1 MASKSS
7 THVAI
12 NSPEQI
18 RNVILVGASGSG
30 KTTLFEHLL
39 RARVEGY
46 RGEKDTPERAAS
58 LTLASIPARD
68 VQINLLDAPGHPEYV
83 GELRAGLRAADAA
96 VFVIPAGEEIQPAT
110 VALWEECQKAGLPR
124 TTATTQRGPGRAAAD
139 GRGRPGLRRGVQGAH
154 AVGAAQAELHRKG
167 LRNG

>member
-12 NSPEQI
+12 SSPEQI

-58 LTLASIPARD
+58 LTLALRSSSRITTELPQAASLRGSQSPA
-68 VQINLLDAPGHPEYV
+68 
-83 GELRAGLRAADAA
+83 
-96 VFVIPAGEEIQPAT
+96 
-110 VALWEECQKAGLPR
+110 
-124 TTATTQRGPGRAAAD
+124 
-139 GRGRPGLRRGVQGAH
+139 
-154 AVGAAQAELHRKG
+154 
-167 LRNG
+167 

>member
-7 THVAI
+7 IHVAI
-12 NSPEQI
+12 SSPDQI

-68 VQINLLDAPGHPEYV
+68 VQINLLDALDILSTSVSYAPGY
-83 GELRAGLRAADAA
+83 
-96 VFVIPAGEEIQPAT
+96 
-110 VALWEECQKAGLPR
+110 ALP
-124 TTATTQRGPGRAAAD
+124 T
-139 GRGRPGLRRGVQGAH
+139 RRC
-154 AVGAAQAELHRKG
+154 L
-167 LRNG
+167 

>member
-12 NSPEQI
+12 SSPEQI

-83 GELRAGLRAADAA
+83 GELRAGLRAADAV
-96 VFVIPAGEEIQPAT
+96 VFVIPAGEEIQPA
-110 VALWEECQKAGLPR
+110 APKI
-124 TTATTQRGPGRAAAD
+124 GRASC
-139 GRGRPGLRRGVQGAH
+139 RERV
-154 AVGAAQAELHRKG
+154 
-167 LRNG
+167 